1 MPNQAPPTLI
11 LLPGGLCVSGVSA
24 WATRLAS
31 SLADRGNRVTLALF
45 ANTTPGP
52 SLDFAQSDKVN
63 VLDLAHLPPV
73 EWCQGNISAYM
84 PAITREALELS
95 GGEPVCVLPNL
106 HGDCFGIAAS
116 LAVSL
121 GDRVRIIGTA
131 HSDNT
136 YDEKLL
142 THYEPMLSK
151 LVCVSDTLER
161 KVRDTLTM
169 RRLDIANIP
178 YGVDVP
184 DALPTRPPS
193 IDRPIRLLYAGR
205 LEHRQKRVAALPLLS
220 GLLTDEGVAHEMTIV
235 GEGPAKQDIVES
247 CQNCEHVTIRGR
259 AGQNELA
266 ELLRAHDVFVLP
278 SRYEGLS
285 IAMLEALAQGCVP
298 VVTRSES
305 GTEQALTHG
314 ETGMIADVAPDADEH
329 EAARG
334 LAACIS
340 NLITK
345 DVASMSDRGHAD
357 ARARFSLSVHTDA
370 WADALRNAASS
381 EARFWPA
388 SRPCAFTGGG
398 GPSGSVPTGGADR
411 LREVLAQLTGRPVV
425 IHGGGRHTLDLAPL
439 LANTDVR
446 AIADDD
452 PARFGEKLLGW
463 RIIDP
468 ESAAMTGATDVVIS
482 SAMHEEAIW
491 NRRAVYQEQGLRVH
505 RLYHAAR
512 VETKPSLAAS
522 AISP

>member
-1 MPNQAPPTLI
+1 MI

-24 WATRLAS
+24 WAARLAT
-31 SLADRGNRVTLALF
+31 SLAERGSKVTLVLL
-45 ANTTPGP
+45 ANTGQGP
-52 SLDFAQSDKVN
+52 SLDFAMSERVR
-63 VLDLAHLPPV
+63 VLDLTHLPPI
-73 EWCQGNISAYM
+73 EWCQGNISAYV
-84 PAITREALELS
+84 PSITQEALELS
-95 GGEPVCVLPNL
+95 GDEPVCVLPNL
-106 HGDCFGIAAS
+106 HGDCFGITAA

-121 GDRVRIIGTA
+121 GDRVRIVGTA

-142 THYEPMLSK
+142 THFEPMLSK
-151 LVCVSDTLER
+151 LVCVSDTLES
-161 KVRDTLTM
+161 KVRNTLTM
-169 RRLDIANIP
+169 RRLDIANVP
-178 YGVDVP
+178 YGVNVP
-184 DALPTRPPS
+184 DKLPARLP
-193 IDRPIRLLYAGR
+193 IADRPIRLLYAGR

-220 GLLTDEGVAHEMTIV
+220 KLLTEQGIAHEMTIV
-235 GEGPAKQDIVES
+235 GEGPAKQDLVDS
-247 CQNCEHVTIRGR
+247 CQGCEHITLRG
-259 AGQNELA
+259 GVDHGKLT
-266 ELLRAHDVFVLP
+266 ELLCAHDAFVLP

-305 GTEQALTHG
+305 GTEQAITHG

-340 NLITK
+340 NLSTK
-345 DVASMSDRGHAD
+345 DIASMSRRAHED
-357 ARARFSLSVHTDA
+357 AKARFSLSVHADA
-370 WADALRNAASS
+370 WIGVLRDAAAS

-388 SRPCAFTGGG
+388 SRPCAFTGGRG
-398 GPSGSVPTGGADR
+398 TSGSVPTGGAER
-411 LREVLAQLTGRPVV
+411 LREVLAQLAGRPVV

-491 NRRAVYQEQGLRVH
+491 NRRSVYEEQGLRVH

-512 VETKPSLAAS
+512 VETKPIRAAS

>member
-1 MPNQAPPTLI
+1 MPNEAPPSLI

-24 WATRLAS
+24 WAARLAS
-31 SLADRGNRVTLALF
+31 SLAERGSRVTLALF
-45 ANTTPGP
+45 ANTSPGP
-52 SLDFAQSDKVN
+52 SLDFALSDNVR
-63 VLDLAHLPPV
+63 VLDLTHLPPV

-84 PAITREALELS
+84 PAIMREALELS
-95 GGEPVCVLPNL
+95 RDEPVCVLPNL

-121 GDRVRIIGTA
+121 GNQVRIVGTA
-131 HSDNT
+131 HSDNI

-151 LVCVSDTLER
+151 LVCVSDTLES
-161 KVRDTLTM
+161 KVRDMLTM
-169 RRLDIANIP
+169 RRLDIANAP

-184 DALPTRPPS
+184 DALAARSP
-193 IDRPIRLLYAGR
+193 IADRPIRLIYAGR
-205 LEHRQKRVAALPLLS
+205 FEHRQKRVAALPLLS
-220 GLLTDEGVAHEMTIV
+220 GLLTEQSIAHEMTIV
-235 GEGPAKQDIVES
+235 GEGPAKQDLIES
-247 CQNCEHVTIRGR
+247 CQGCEHVTLRGK
-259 AGQNELA
+259 ADQNELA
-266 ELLRAHDVFVLP
+266 NLLSTHDAFVLP

-305 GTEQALTHG
+305 GTEQAITHC
-314 ETGMIADVAPDADEH
+314 ETGMIADVAPDADEY

-340 NLITK
+340 NLLTK
-345 DVASMSDRGHAD
+345 DTTAMSERAHAD
-357 ARARFSLSVHTDA
+357 AKTRFSLSVHTDT
-370 WADALRNAASS
+370 WADVLLNAANS
-381 EARFWPA
+381 ESRFWPA

-398 GPSGSVPTGGADR
+398 GPSGSVPTGGAER
-411 LREVLAQLTGRPVV
+411 LREVLAQLAGRPVV

-491 NRRAVYQEQGLRVH
+491 NRRGVYEEQGLRVH

>member
-1 MPNQAPPTLI
+1 MPNNAPPILI

-31 SLADRGNRVTLALF
+31 SLAERGSRVTLAIF
-45 ANTTPGP
+45 ANTTPAP
-52 SLDFAQSDKVN
+52 SLDFALSDKVK
-63 VLDLAHLPPV
+63 VLDLAELPPV
-73 EWCQGNISAYM
+73 EWCQGNITAYM
-84 PAITREALELS
+84 PSITREALELS
-95 GGEPVCVLPNL
+95 RDEPVCVLPNL
-106 HGDCFGIAAS
+106 HGDCFGIAAA

-121 GDRVRIIGTA
+121 GDRVRIAGTA

-151 LVCVSDTLER
+151 LVCVSDTLDR

-178 YGVDVP
+178 YGVNVP
-184 DALPTRPPS
+184 DALPARPP
-193 IDRPIRLLYAGR
+193 IADRPIRLLYAGR

-220 GLLTDEGVAHEMTIV
+220 GLLTEQGVAHELTIL
-235 GEGPAKQDIVES
+235 GEGPAKQDLVES
-247 CQNCEHVTIRGR
+247 CQGHEHVTLSGR
-259 AGQNELA
+259 LDQKELA
-266 ELLRAHDVFVLP
+266 ELLLAHDAFVLP

-340 NLITK
+340 NLTTK
-345 DVASMSDRGHAD
+345 DVASMSQRAHEV
-357 ARARFSLSVHTDA
+357 ARARFSLSAHTDT
-370 WADALRNAASS
+370 WTDALRDAAAS

-388 SRPCAFTGGG
+388 SRSCSFTGGG
-398 GPSGSVPTGGADR
+398 GPSGSVPTGGAER
-411 LREVLAQLTGRPVV
+411 LREVLVQLAGRPVV
-425 IHGGGRHTLDLAPL
+425 IHGGGRHTLELAPL

-446 AIADDD
+446 AIVDDD
-452 PARFGEKLLGW
+452 PARFGERLLGW

-468 ESAAMTGATDVVIS
+468 ESAAMTGSTDVVIS

-491 NRRAVYQEQGLRVH
+491 NRRSVYEEQGLRVH

-522 AISP
+522 VISP